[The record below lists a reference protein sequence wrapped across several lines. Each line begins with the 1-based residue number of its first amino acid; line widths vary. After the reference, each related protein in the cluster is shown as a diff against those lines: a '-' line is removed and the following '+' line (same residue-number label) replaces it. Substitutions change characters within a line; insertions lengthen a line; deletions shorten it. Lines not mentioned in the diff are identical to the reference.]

1 MALAVV
7 GAGFRRTG
15 TNSLKVAL
23 EMLTLGPCHHMFE
36 VLNDLEQLPFWQA
49 AARGE
54 LPDWDQVFAAYG
66 AAVDWPSARYWREIS
81 THYPDA
87 KVVLSV
93 RPVDTWIDSAY
104 ATIFPSMRA
113 WESRPMGHRRLVGE
127 MSNETINN
135 QIFGGRLDDKE
146 HARQVYRAH
155 IAEVQATIAPERLL
169 TYDVAEGWQPL
180 CQFLGVPVP
189 KDAFARTNS
198 TAEFQTRVIAR

>member
-49 AARGE
+49 DRATDEAA
-54 LPDWDQVFAAYG
+54 AG
-66 AAVDWPSARYWREIS
+66 AWS
-81 THYPDA
+81 THTVFHQP
-87 KVVLSV
+87 
-93 RPVDTWIDSAY
+93 
-104 ATIFPSMRA
+104 IFTRSDRGLA
-113 WESRPMGHRRLVGE
+113 FSRGIGE
-127 MSNETINN
+127 VAM
-135 QIFGGRLDDKE
+135 
-146 HARQVYRAH
+146 
-155 IAEVQATIAPERLL
+155 ATIAPERLL

-189 KDAFARTNS
+189 KDAFPRTNS

>member
-49 AARGE
+49 TAHGE
-54 LPDWDQVFAAYG
+54 LPDWDQVFTAYS
-66 AAVDWPSARYWREIS
+66 AAVDWPSARYWRGS
-81 THYPDA
+81 GDDRSGTLAD
-87 KVVLSV
+87 L
-93 RPVDTWIDSAY
+93 
-104 ATIFPSMRA
+104 
-113 WESRPMGHRRLVGE
+113 RRRR
-127 MSNETINN
+127 
-135 QIFGGRLDDKE
+135 GG
-146 HARQVYRAH
+146 
-155 IAEVQATIAPERLL
+155 
-169 TYDVAEGWQPL
+169 QPL

-189 KDAFARTNS
+189 KDAFPRTNS